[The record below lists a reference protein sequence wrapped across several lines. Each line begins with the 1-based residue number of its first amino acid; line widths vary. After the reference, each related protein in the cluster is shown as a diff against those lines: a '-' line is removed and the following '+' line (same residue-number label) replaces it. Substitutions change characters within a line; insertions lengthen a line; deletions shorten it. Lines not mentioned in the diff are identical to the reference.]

1 MMNAQAMA
9 QQALARAAA
18 GDDAGAAALFA
29 QALAAFP
36 DDPRLANSAGNF
48 HNRAGRPADALAL
61 FERAMAIAPDL
72 FEAALNA
79 AIVTTGLG
87 QPARAVA
94 ILRAYERHPAVDARY
109 WRVRTD
115 AEREAQ
121 LYRDASTSFAKAAA
135 LDPGNPVTARMRA
148 RLSLER
154 NDPAML
160 AHHEA
165 ALAQF
170 PGDPHLMHD
179 YAQALALAGRM
190 DEALQYTGALAEYLP
205 TWPPGLILHA
215 ELRWAKG
222 EADHFADHFARAAAA
237 EGATPQVMLAWSG
250 VLDGIDR
257 HGESAA
263 VLGEARA
270 RWPDLPELALAHAV
284 ALGEAG
290 EAEAAQTI
298 FAEHTRLEGSDW
310 SVARGRNLLRLGEF
324 VAAEQTLA
332 AALAQYPA
340 DVQAWA
346 LIDLCW
352 RVTGDPRHQWLHG
365 QANLV
370 RQINLPL
377 DPAELAAL
385 TELLDDLHRRSA
397 PPIGQSVKIGTQTKG
412 ALFARHEPELA
423 RLEAALHEVLADYR
437 ASLPPFDAR
446 HPLLSRRADPW
457 RIIGSWSIRLEGAGH
472 HAAHIHPRG
481 TLSSASYYRVSPEV
495 DTPGRGGWLEL
506 GRPPAGLVP
515 ELGALHAVKPIVGTC
530 VLFPS
535 TLFHGTRPISMGTR
549 MTVAFDVAAEPTN

>member
-1 MMNAQAMA
+1 MA
-9 QQALARAAA
+9 QRALARAAA

-29 QALAAFP
+29 EGLAAFP
-36 DDPRLANSAGNF
+36 DDARLTNSAGNF
-48 HNRAGRPADALAL
+48 HNRAGRPAEALAL
-61 FERAMAIAPDL
+61 FERAIVLAPDL

-79 AIVTTGLG
+79 AIVATGLG
-87 QPARAVA
+87 QAARAAA
-94 ILRAYERHPAVDARY
+94 ILRRYEQHPAVDARY

-115 AEREAQ
+115 AERESQ
-121 LYRDASTSFAKAAA
+121 LYRDASSSLVKAAA
-135 LDPGNPVTARMRA
+135 LDPANPKTARIRA

-154 NDPAML
+154 NDAGVL
-160 AHHEA
+160 ADHEQ
-165 ALAQF
+165 ALALF

-190 DEALQYTGALAEYLP
+190 DEALEYTGALAEYLP
-205 TWPPGLILHA
+205 TWAPGLILHA
-215 ELRWAKG
+215 ELRWARG
-222 EADHFADHFARAAAA
+222 ETGHFADHFARAAAA
-237 EGATPQVMLAWSG
+237 DGATPQIMLAWSS

-263 VLGEARA
+263 VLAQARA
-270 RWPDLPELALAHAV
+270 RWPDLPELALAHAI

-290 EAEAAQTI
+290 EAEAAETI
-298 FAEHTRLEGSDW
+298 FAGHAAFGGRDW
-310 SVARGRNLLRLGEF
+310 AVARGRNLLRLGEI
-324 VAAEQTLA
+324 VPAEQTLGA
-332 AALAQYPA
+332 VLEDHPA

-352 RVTGDPRHQWLHG
+352 RMLDDPRHQWLHG
-365 QANLV
+365 QDNLV
-370 RQINLPL
+370 RQIALPL

-412 ALFARHEPELA
+412 ALFARYEPELA

-437 ASLPPFDAR
+437 AGLPAFDAR
-446 HPLLSRRADPW
+446 HPLLSGRADPW

-506 GRPPAGLVP
+506 GRPPTGLVP
-515 ELGALHAVKPIVGTC
+515 GLGALHAVKPVVGTC

-535 TLFHGTRPISMGTR
+535 TLFHGTRPISTGTR
-549 MTVAFDVAAEPTN
+549 MTVAFDVAAEPNN

>member
-1 MMNAQAMA
+1 MMSAQAIA

-29 QALAAFP
+29 QGLDEFP
-36 DDPRLANSAGNF
+36 DDARLANSAGNF
-48 HNRAGRPADALAL
+48 HNRAGRPTEAFAL
-61 FERAMAIAPDL
+61 FERAMALAPDL

-79 AIVTTGLG
+79 AIVATGLG
-87 QPARAVA
+87 QPARAIT
-94 ILRAYERHPAVDARY
+94 ILNGYAKHPAVDARY

-115 AEREAQ
+115 AEREVQ
-121 LYRDASTSFAKAAA
+121 LYREASSSLAKAAA
-135 LDPGNPVTARMRA
+135 LEPNNPKTARIRA

-154 NDPAML
+154 NDPAVL
-160 AHHEA
+160 ADHEQ
-165 ALAQF
+165 ALALF
-170 PGDPHLMHD
+170 PGDPNLMHD

-190 DEALQYTGALAEYLP
+190 EEALEYTGALAEYLP
-205 TWPPGLILHA
+205 AWPPGLILHA

-222 EADHFADHFARAAAA
+222 ETDRFADHFARAATA
-237 EGATPQVMLAWSG
+237 EAATPQVMLAWSSL
-250 VLDGIDR
+250 LDGIDR
-257 HGESAA
+257 HSDSAA
-263 VLGEARA
+263 VLAQACA
-270 RWPDLPELALAHAV
+270 RWPDRPELVLAHAV

-290 EAEAAQTI
+290 DADAAQAI
-298 FAEHTRLEGSDW
+298 LTRHSDLQDRDW
-310 SVARGRNLLRLGEF
+310 NVARGRNLLRLGETPT
-324 VAAEQTLA
+324 AERTLA
-332 AALAQYPA
+332 GVLQDHPS

-352 RVTGDPRHQWLHG
+352 RMMDDPRHQWLHG
-365 QANLV
+365 QDNLV
-370 RQINLPL
+370 RKISLPL
-377 DPAELAAL
+377 DPAELSAL
-385 TELLDDLHRRSA
+385 TALLDDLHRSSA

-412 ALFARHEPELA
+412 ALFARYEPELA

-437 ASLPPFDAR
+437 AGLPTFDAR

-506 GRPPAGLVP
+506 GRPPTGLVP
-515 ELGALHAVKPIVGTC
+515 GLSALHEVKPEVGTC

-535 TLFHGTRPISMGTR
+535 TLFHGTRPISTGTR
-549 MTVAFDVAAEPTN
+549 MTVAFDVAAETSS

>member
-1 MMNAQAMA
+1 MSSAQAMA

-29 QALAAFP
+29 QGLAAFP
-36 DDPRLANSAGNF
+36 DDARLANSAGNF
-48 HNRAGRPADALAL
+48 HNRAGRPAEALAL
-61 FERAMAIAPDL
+61 FERAIEIAPDL

-79 AIVTTGLG
+79 AIVATGLG
-87 QPARAVA
+87 QPARAAA
-94 ILRAYERHPAVDARY
+94 ILRRYEQHPAVDARY

-121 LYRDASTSFAKAAA
+121 LYREASSSLAQATA
-135 LDPGNPVTARMRA
+135 LDPGNPKTARMRA

-154 NDPAML
+154 NDAGVL
-160 AHHEA
+160 ADHEQ
-165 ALAQF
+165 ALALF

-190 DEALQYTGALAEYLP
+190 DEALEYTGALAEYLP

-215 ELRWAKG
+215 ELRWARG
-222 EADHFADHFARAAAA
+222 ETDRFADHFARAAAA
-237 EGATPQVMLAWSG
+237 EGATPQIMLAWSS

-257 HGESAA
+257 HGDSAA
-263 VLGEARA
+263 VLEQARA
-270 RWPDLPELALAHAV
+270 RWPELAELALAHAI

-290 EAEAAQTI
+290 EADAAQAI
-298 FAEHTRLEGSDW
+298 FAQHAGLQGRDW
-310 SVARGRNLLRLGEF
+310 AVARGRNLLRLGET
-324 VAAEQTLA
+324 VTGEQTLA
-332 AALAQYPA
+332 AVLGDHPA

-352 RVTGDPRHQWLHG
+352 RMMGDSRHQWLHG
-365 QANLV
+365 QDNLV
-370 RQINLPL
+370 RQIALPL

-412 ALFARHEPELA
+412 ALFARYEPELA

-437 ASLPPFDAR
+437 AGLPAYDAR

-506 GRPPAGLVP
+506 GRPPTGLVP
-515 ELGALHAVKPIVGTC
+515 ELGALHEVKPEVGTC

-535 TLFHGTRPISMGTR
+535 TLFHGTRPISTGTR
-549 MTVAFDVAAEPTN
+549 MTVAFDVAAEPNN

>member
-1 MMNAQAMA
+1 MMSAQAMA

-48 HNRAGRPADALAL
+48 HNRAGRPAEALAL

-135 LDPGNPVTARMRA
+135 LDPGNPVTARIRA

-190 DEALQYTGALAEYLP
+190 DEA
-205 TWPPGLILHA
+205 H
-215 ELRWAKG
+215 
-222 EADHFADHFARAAAA
+222 
-237 EGATPQVMLAWSG
+237 
-250 VLDGIDR
+250 
-257 HGESAA
+257 
-263 VLGEARA
+263 
-270 RWPDLPELALAHAV
+270 
-284 ALGEAG
+284 
-290 EAEAAQTI
+290 
-298 FAEHTRLEGSDW
+298 
-310 SVARGRNLLRLGEF
+310 
-324 VAAEQTLA
+324 
-332 AALAQYPA
+332 
-340 DVQAWA
+340 
-346 LIDLCW
+346 
-352 RVTGDPRHQWLHG
+352 
-365 QANLV
+365 
-370 RQINLPL
+370 
-377 DPAELAAL
+377 
-385 TELLDDLHRRSA
+385 
-397 PPIGQSVKIGTQTKG
+397 
-412 ALFARHEPELA
+412 
-423 RLEAALHEVLADYR
+423 
-437 ASLPPFDAR
+437 
-446 HPLLSRRADPW
+446 
-457 RIIGSWSIRLEGAGH
+457 
-472 HAAHIHPRG
+472 
-481 TLSSASYYRVSPEV
+481 
-495 DTPGRGGWLEL
+495 
-506 GRPPAGLVP
+506 
-515 ELGALHAVKPIVGTC
+515 
-530 VLFPS
+530 
-535 TLFHGTRPISMGTR
+535 
-549 MTVAFDVAAEPTN
+549 